1 VAKILASIKSFV
13 QIAVAP
19 LLWMLLVC
27 LTALELDRV
36 HFLNLAPSLRMS
48 FLQAAKLVAVLI
60 ALYVVGRG
68 IGWIWRTT
76 HKQVTLK
83 KSRAQTEQLIKS
95 LPEVEAVHLLICYL
109 QETPLFT
116 LPRSMSGPAQSLVK
130 KGAAVPDSSL
140 GSQNTYRLEDDVW
153 AVVNDLC
160 RRMPPELVEELE
172 QDMSH
177 LDKLMDSIPWRS

>member
-1 VAKILASIKSFV
+1 M
-13 QIAVAP
+13 AVAP

-36 HFLNLAPSLRMS
+36 RFLKLAPSLQMS
-48 FLQAAKLVAVLI
+48 ILQATKLVGVLL
-60 ALYVVGRG
+60 ALYVAGRI
-68 IGWIWRTT
+68 IGWMWRIT

-83 KSRAQTEQLIKS
+83 NSRTQTEQLIKS

-116 LPRSMSGPAQSLVK
+116 LARSMSGPAQSLVK
-130 KGAAVPDSSL
+130 KGVAVHDSSL
-140 GSQNTYRLEDDVW
+140 GDQITYRLEDDAW
-153 AVVNDLC
+153 LVVKDLC